1 MLSTAICVFAYKR
14 PIHLAKVLDALAS
27 NEEAKSI
34 TVYVYIDGPKEGDNI
49 AVASSVRE
57 VASAQRGFSDLRI
70 IARQKNLGLYKS
82 VTDGVTSILQEWDS
96 VIVLEDDIVLSTY
109 CIEYFL
115 ESLKRYQDNPRVASI
130 HGYCPPFMDEP
141 PETFS
146 CAEPTVGDGLLGE
159 INGHYFSDAARMAH
173 EIEIKNLRHEFNLKG
188 GYDYLGMLKQK
199 ALGKNNSWAIC
210 WHASCFIADK
220 LTLYPGRSLV
230 SNIGFDNSGEHCK
243 ELKKFLQVQLIDKK
257 LKHTHSKVMVD
268 SKIFE
273 AYCQY
278 FRQSGPRKRFYRYI
292 ISLSDRILFR
302 IKYLSAK
309 IFDD

>member
-1 MLSTAICVFAYKR
+1 M
-14 PIHLAKVLDALAS
+14 
-27 NEEAKSI
+27 
-34 TVYVYIDGPKEGDNI
+34 
-49 AVASSVRE
+49 
-57 VASAQRGFSDLRI
+57 
-70 IARQKNLGLYKS
+70 GLYKS

-141 PETFS
+141 PETFFLRGADCWGWATWRDKWS
-146 CAEPTVGDGLLGE
+146 L
-159 INGHYFSDAARMAH
+159 FRSDAARMAH

-199 ALGKNNSWAIC
+199 ALGKNNRDLL
-210 WHASCFIADK
+210 HVSCFIADK

-243 ELKKFLQVQLIDKK
+243 ELKFLKVQLIDKK

-273 AYCQY
+273 A
-278 FRQSGPRKRFYRYI
+278 I
-292 ISLSDRILFR
+292 
-302 IKYLSAK
+302 
-309 IFDD
+309 

>member
-141 PETFS
+141 PETFFLRGADCWGWATWRDKWS
-146 CAEPTVGDGLLGE
+146 L
-159 INGHYFSDAARMAH
+159 FRSDAARMAH

-243 ELKKFLQVQLIDKK
+243 ELKFLQVQLIDKK